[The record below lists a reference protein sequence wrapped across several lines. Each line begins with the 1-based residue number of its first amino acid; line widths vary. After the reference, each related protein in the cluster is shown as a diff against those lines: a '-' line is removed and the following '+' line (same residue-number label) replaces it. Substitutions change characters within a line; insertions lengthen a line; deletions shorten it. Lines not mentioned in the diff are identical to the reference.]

1 MLAYYMVKA
10 ISFVVCLLPR
20 SVGEILGKLLG
31 EIAWLFVPA
40 KRKLLAKKQIMD
52 CLHVEAAEAERIA
65 KASSVRFGP
74 MLIEVL
80 DRKSVV

>member
-40 KRKLLAKKQIMD
+40 KRKQITKQFHLTAFQIF
-52 CLHVEAAEAERIA
+52 R
-65 KASSVRFGP
+65 
-74 MLIEVL
+74 
-80 DRKSVV
+80 

>member
-40 KRKLLAKKQIMD
+40 KRKLLAKK
-52 CLHVEAAEAERIA
+52 
-65 KASSVRFGP
+65 
-74 MLIEVL
+74 
-80 DRKSVV
+80 